1 MSDTSSTT
9 LEEISLPIITPD
21 ITTHSTQ
28 ETTPVQEPTLTQ
40 ETTSVQEPTLPT
52 NIEETNVVILTFSDL
67 VKKSIENEVGNDKM
81 KIKVTPEVKNVL
93 NNMITLSPNTLNDIE
108 KAVTD
113 IIKDDKIDSNDI
125 PNLIVVIQ
133 RIYQFIYS
141 LKKVKFDVKKR
152 AEITSV
158 SLKYIIHLLVL
169 LDKIKISEDKK
180 EQFLSQSDALVDS
193 CSNLLSFSKSIKTPS
208 CFKKNKYIR

>member
-40 ETTSVQEPTLPT
+40 ETTPVQEPTLPT

-67 VKKSIENEVGNDKM
+67 VKKSLENEVGNDKM

-93 NNMITLSPNTLNDIE
+93 NNLISLTPNTLNDIE
-108 KAVTD
+108 KSITD

-158 SLKYIIHLLVL
+158 SLKYIIHLLIL

-180 EQFLSQSDALVDS
+180 EQFLLKTDDLVDS
-193 CSNLLSFSKSIKTPS
+193 CISLLSFSKTIKTPG
-208 CFKKNKYIR
+208 CFKKK

>member
-28 ETTPVQEPTLTQ
+28 ETTPVQEPTL
-40 ETTSVQEPTLPT
+40 PT

-67 VKKSIENEVGNDKM
+67 VKKSIENEVGNDKI

-93 NNMITLSPNTLNDIE
+93 NNLISLTPNTLNDIE
-108 KAVTD
+108 KSITD

-180 EQFLSQSDALVDS
+180 EQFLLKTDDLVDS
-193 CSNLLSFSKSIKTPS
+193 CISLLSFSKTIKTPG
-208 CFKKNKYIR
+208 CFKKK